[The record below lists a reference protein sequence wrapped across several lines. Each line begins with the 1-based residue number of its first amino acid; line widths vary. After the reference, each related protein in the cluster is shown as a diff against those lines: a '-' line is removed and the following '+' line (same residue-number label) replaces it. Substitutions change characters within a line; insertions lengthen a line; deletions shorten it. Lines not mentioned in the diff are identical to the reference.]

1 MSTVG
6 MVVHRDRSEAVLL
19 AKRAIAWLADRGHDV
34 RLPAGDA
41 DAIGAPELACPDEEL
56 CEPGSLAL
64 AVSLG
69 GDGTMLRT
77 VDLVAA
83 SGVPILGV
91 NVGRL
96 GYLTECE
103 PDDLEGALERFFGG
117 DYGTE
122 ERMTLEVGTDGKF
135 PVVTA
140 LNEAWVEKTVP
151 GHTVHMRL
159 AIAGSW
165 FTTYAADGLIVSTPT
180 GSTAYNLSVRGPI
193 VSPTLRAMVVKPV
206 SPHQLFDFPLVLGP
220 DEEVRVEVLEGRTA
234 TLLVD
239 GRNIGDLVPGDSVT
253 CRAGPHS
260 AHLVRFGERDFHQI
274 LKAKF
279 GLTDR

>member
-1 MSTVG
+1 VSVVG
-6 MVVHRDRSEAVLL
+6 IVVHRDRSEALLL
-19 AKRAIAWLADRGHDV
+19 AKRAIAWLGDHGHDV
-34 RLPAGDA
+34 RLPAEDA
-41 DAIGAPELACPDEEL
+41 EACGLAELSCPDERL
-56 CEPGSLAL
+56 CDDLAL
-64 AVSLG
+64 AISLG

-77 VDLVAA
+77 VELVAPA
-83 SGVPILGV
+83 GVPILGI

-96 GYLTECE
+96 GYLPECE

-117 DYGTE
+117 DFVTE
-122 ERMTLEVGTDGKF
+122 ERMTLDVRSDGKF
-135 PVVTA
+135 PPVLA
-140 LNEAWVEKTVP
+140 LNEAWLEKTVP

-159 AIAGSW
+159 SIAGAP

-193 VSPTLRAMVVKPV
+193 MSPTLRAMVVKPV

-220 DEEVRVEVLEGRTA
+220 DEEVRVEVLDGRTA

-239 GRNIGDLVPGDSVT
+239 GRNIGELVAGDAIT
-253 CRAGPHS
+253 CQAGTHP
-260 AHLVRFGERDFHQI
+260 ALLVRFGERDFHQI

>member
-1 MSTVG
+1 VSVVG
-6 MVVHRDRSEAVLL
+6 MVVHRDRGEARLL
-19 AKRAIAWLADRGHDV
+19 AKRAIAWLGERGHQV
-34 RLPAGDA
+34 RIPADDA
-41 DAIGAPELACPDEEL
+41 EALDLTELACPDEAL
-56 CEPGSLAL
+56 CDDLGL

-77 VDLVAA
+77 VELVAPA
-83 SGVPILGV
+83 GVPILGI

-96 GYLTECE
+96 GYLPECE
-103 PDDLEGALERFFGG
+103 PDDLEGALERFFAG
-117 DYGTE
+117 DYLTE
-122 ERMTLEVGTDGKF
+122 ERMTLDVGSDGKF
-135 PVVTA
+135 GPVTA
-140 LNEAWVEKTVP
+140 LNEAWLEKTVP

-159 AIAGSW
+159 SIAGSA

-193 VSPTLRAMVVKPV
+193 VSPTLRAMIVKAV

-220 DEEVRVEVLEGRTA
+220 DEEVRIEVLEGRTA

-239 GRNIGDLVPGDSVT
+239 GRNIGELVPGDAIS
-253 CRAGPHS
+253 CRAS
-260 AHLVRFGERDFHQI
+260 AHPARLVRFGERDFHQI

>member
-1 MSTVG
+1 MSVVG
-6 MVVHRDRSEAVLL
+6 VVLHRDRSEAVLL
-19 AKRAIAWLADRGHDV
+19 AKRAIAWLAERGHEV
-34 RLPAGDA
+34 RIPATDA
-41 DAIGAPELACPDEEL
+41 AAVDLPELACPEDTL
-56 CEPGSLAL
+56 CDSLAL

-77 VDLVAA
+77 VDLVAG
-83 SGVPILGV
+83 SGVPILGI

-96 GYLTECE
+96 GYLPECE
-103 PDDLEGALERFFGG
+103 PDDLEAALERFFGG
-117 DYGTE
+117 DYVTE
-122 ERMTLEVGTDGKF
+122 ERMTLEVGSDGKF
-135 PVVTA
+135 PTVSA
-140 LNEAWVEKTVP
+140 LNEAWLEKTVP

-220 DEEVRVEVLEGRTA
+220 DEEVRIEVLEGRTA

-239 GRNIGDLVPGDSVT
+239 GRNIGELVPGDAVT
-253 CRAGPHS
+253 CRAGPHP

>member
-1 MSTVG
+1 MSVVG
-6 MVVHRDRSEAVLL
+6 MVVHRDRGEARLL
-19 AKRAIAWLADRGHDV
+19 AKRAIAWLGERGHQV
-34 RLPAGDA
+34 RIPADDA
-41 DAIGAPELACPDEEL
+41 DALGLTELACPDETL
-56 CEPGSLAL
+56 CDDLGL

-77 VDLVAA
+77 VELVAPA
-83 SGVPILGV
+83 GVPILGI

-96 GYLTECE
+96 GYLPECE
-103 PDDLEGALERFFGG
+103 PDDLEGALERFFAG
-117 DYGTE
+117 DYLTE
-122 ERMTLEVGTDGKF
+122 ERMTLDVRSDGKF
-135 PVVTA
+135 GPVTA
-140 LNEAWVEKTVP
+140 LNEAWLEKTVP

-159 AIAGSW
+159 SIAGSA

-193 VSPTLRAMVVKPV
+193 VSPTLRAMIVKAV

-220 DEEVRVEVLEGRTA
+220 DEEVRIEVLEGRTA

-239 GRNIGDLVPGDSVT
+239 GRNIGELVPGDAIS
-253 CRAGPHS
+253 CRAS
-260 AHLVRFGERDFHQI
+260 AHPARLVRFGERDFHQI

>member
-1 MSTVG
+1 MTTVG
-6 MVVHRDRSEAVLL
+6 MVVHRDRSEAALL
-19 AKRAIAWLADRGHDV
+19 AKRAIEWLQERDHQV
-34 RLPAGDA
+34 RLPADDA
-41 DAIGAPELACPDEEL
+41 DIVGRPDLACPDEQL
-56 CEPGSLAL
+56 CESLGL
-64 AVSLG
+64 AISLG

-77 VDLVAA
+77 VELVAE
-83 SGVPILGV
+83 SGVPILGI

-96 GYLTECE
+96 GYLPECE

-117 DYGTE
+117 DFVLE
-122 ERMTLEVGTDGKF
+122 ERMTLDVRADGKF
-135 PVVTA
+135 APILA
-140 LNEAWVEKTVP
+140 LNEAWLEKTVP

-159 AIAGSW
+159 SIAGSP

-193 VSPTLRAMVVKPV
+193 VSPTLGAMIVKPV
-206 SPHQLFDFPLVLGP
+206 SPHQLFDFPLVVSP
-220 DEEVRVEVLEGRTA
+220 DEEVRIEVLEGRTA

-239 GRNIGDLVPGDSVT
+239 GRNIGELAPGDAVT
-253 CRAGPHS
+253 CRGG
-260 AHLVRFGERDFHQI
+260 AHPARLVRFGERDFHQI

>member
-1 MSTVG
+1 
-6 MVVHRDRSEAVLL
+6 MVVHRDRTEAGLL
-19 AKRAIAWLADRGHDV
+19 AKRALEWLDERGHEV
-34 RLPAGDA
+34 RMPADDA
-41 DAIGAPELACPDEEL
+41 HAVGLEHLACPDDRL
-56 CEPGSLAL
+56 CESLDL

-77 VDLVAA
+77 VELVAA
-83 SGVPILGV
+83 SGVPILGI

-96 GYLTECE
+96 GYLPECE
-103 PDDLEGALERFFGG
+103 PDDLEGALERFFSG
-117 DYGTE
+117 DYVLE
-122 ERMTLEVGTDGKF
+122 ERMRLDVRSGGKF
-135 PVVTA
+135 APILA
-140 LNEAWVEKTVP
+140 LNEAWLEKTVP

-159 AIAGSW
+159 SIAGSP

-193 VSPTLRAMVVKPV
+193 VSPTLGAMIVKPV
-206 SPHQLFDFPLVLGP
+206 SPHQLFDFPLVVSP

-239 GRNIGDLVPGDSVT
+239 GRNIGELVPGDAIT
-253 CRAGPHS
+253 CRGG
-260 AHLVRFGERDFHQI
+260 AHPARLVRFGERDFHQI